1 MHDQHK
7 LKRPEWNIIKLI
19 QWATSY
25 FKAHDIDSPRTAAEI
40 LLAHVLNLERIDLY
54 LRYDQPLRDDEL
66 NRFKAVLNRRINREP
81 VAYIVGIKGFWS
93 IDLVVTKD
101 VLIPRPETECL
112 VETALEVLSDASSAH
127 PKRILELGTGSGAV
141 ILSLAS
147 QHPLYLYF
155 ASDISANVIG
165 IARLNAKRHHL
176 EGNIH
181 FFLGDWFYPL
191 RLKTCFFDVILS
203 NPPYI
208 KTGELHK
215 LQPEIVAFEPAFA
228 LDGGHDGL
236 SSLKQIID
244 RAHLYLKP
252 GGTLLLEIGHD
263 QKEAVCKMMTA
274 CGQYDNFFCKRD
286 YNGYDRIVQMRK
298 KCCG

>member
-1 MHDQHK
+1 MQNQLK
-7 LKRPEWNIIKLI
+7 PKRPEWNIIKLI

-25 FKAHDIDSPRTAAEI
+25 FKAHDIDSSRTDVEI

-54 LRYDQPLRDDEL
+54 VRYDQPLSDDEL
-66 NRFKAVLNRRINREP
+66 NRFKAVLKRRINREP

-101 VLIPRPETECL
+101 VLIPRPESECL
-112 VETALEVLSDASSAH
+112 VETVLDVLSDESSAH

-147 QHPLYLYF
+147 QHPFHLYF
-155 ASDISANVIG
+155 ASDVSPNAIR
-165 IARLNAKRHHL
+165 IASLNAKRHHL
-176 EGNIH
+176 EGNVH
-181 FFLGDWFYPL
+181 FFSGDWFSPL

-208 KTGELHK
+208 KTGDIHK
-215 LQPEIVAFEPAFA
+215 LQPEIVAFEPELA

-236 SSLKQIID
+236 NSLKQIID
-244 RAHLYLKP
+244 CAHFFLEP
-252 GGTLLLEIGHD
+252 GGTLLLEIAHD
-263 QKEAVCKMMTA
+263 QKEDVRKMMTT
-274 CGQYDNFFCKRD
+274 CGQYDNFFCRQD
-286 YNGYDRIVQMRK
+286 YNGYNRVVQMRK